1 MEIHL
6 AQPVCDSYALL
17 NNNTGTF
24 QNRWKVL
31 QVMSTEN
38 QQIAVDN
45 DLSRIKWAKKLLAS
59 FFSYGNA
66 WC

>member
-38 QQIAVDN
+38 QQIAADN
-45 DLSRIKWAKKLLAS
+45 DLSRIKWAK
-59 FFSYGNA
+59 N
-66 WC
+66 C